1 MIYLIA
7 TLSDDEIIGV
17 GNRLPWYLPVDLKWF
32 KMHTMNGSVIMGR
45 KTWESL
51 PTRPLENR
59 MNIILTRGFLPKSD
73 GNVYWTNS
81 FADAIH
87 LSRCCKTTYIIGGS
101 DVFHTALLSGLVDGL
116 IITRVHVTVGDGK
129 SLILPLQK
137 TLTYRSKKQVHSTT
151 SYHYEMY
158 KTKT

>member
-7 TLSDDEIIGV
+7 AMSDDGIIGV
-17 GNRLPWYLPVDLKWF
+17 DNKLPWHIPKDLKWF
-32 KMHTMNGSVIMGR
+32 KLNTLDGSLIMGR

-51 PTRPLENR
+51 PNKPLKNR
-59 MNIILTRGFLPKSD
+59 MNIILTRGVLPKND
-73 GNVYWTNS
+73 ANVYWTNS

-87 LSRCCKTTYIIGGS
+87 TSRLCKMTYVIGGS

-116 IITRVHVTVGDGK
+116 IITRVHVIIGHGR
-129 SLILPLQK
+129 SLVLPLQK
-137 TLTYRSKKQVHSTT
+137 MLTYRSKKRWHNTT
-151 SYHYEMY
+151 SYHFEIY